1 VLSTLAY
8 LTLCRSIQLLVLLAR
23 GNAAKDL
30 EILVLRHQLTV
41 LRRQTSRPKREP
53 ADRAP
58 LAAISRV
65 LPRTR
70 WSCLFVKPDTLLRW
84 HRRLVA
90 GAWTYPLPVHPGE
103 ARPRR
108 PSVLHQQKSEGD

>member
-8 LTLCRSIQLLVLLAR
+8 LTLCRSIQLLVLLA
-23 GNAAKDL
+23 
-30 EILVLRHQLTV
+30 
-41 LRRQTSRPKREP
+41 
-53 ADRAP
+53 
-58 LAAISRV
+58 AISRV

-70 WSCLFVKPDTLLRW
+70 WSCFFVKPDTLLRW
-84 HRRLVA
+84 RRRLVA
-90 GAWTYPLPVHPGE
+90 GAWTYPLSVHPGE